1 MFSQHDIKIL
11 RKMAEHVLH
20 IDNAI
25 RDMTKFVHSWLDN
38 DREIMEKTLKR
49 VKQSES
55 DANKDKLALMEM
67 ISQAQASLRRSD
79 FIRLTLRTDM
89 IADIVEGVVSRI
101 SRINKD
107 FVPDKELAAFI
118 KPLADSILMMG
129 GHFKSAIKS
138 LLEGTIKQT
147 PKYLDK
153 IDSTEEEIDTAYR
166 NCEAYLFNSDLDIK
180 LVMQIRSALY
190 QIEEAGDR
198 AHYASDHIR
207 ILLAT
212 L

>member
-1 MFSQHDIKIL
+1 
-11 RKMAEHVLH
+11 MAEHVLH
-20 IDNAI
+20 IDNTI
-25 RDMTKFVHSWLDN
+25 RSMTKYVHSWLDN
-38 DREIMEKTLKR
+38 DRDTMEKTLKR
-49 VKQSES
+49 VKQSEL

-67 ISQAQASLRRSD
+67 ISLAQSSLHRSD

-89 IADIVEGVVSRI
+89 IADIVEGAVSRI
-101 SRINKD
+101 NRIKAT
-107 FVPDKELAAFI
+107 FVPDKMLAPYI
-118 KPLADSILMMG
+118 KTLADAILAMG

-138 LLEGTIKQT
+138 LLEGNIKQT

-166 NCEAYLFNSDLDIK
+166 NCEAYLFESNLDIK
-180 LVMQIRSALY
+180 LVMQIRSAMY

>member
-20 IDNAI
+20 IDNTI
-25 RDMTKFVHSWLDN
+25 RSLTKYILAWLEN
-38 DREIMEKTLKR
+38 DHDIMEKALKR
-49 VKQSES
+49 VKQSET
-55 DANKDKLALMEM
+55 DANKDKIALMDM

-89 IADIVEGVVSRI
+89 IADIAEGAASRI
-101 SRINKD
+101 SRIKKE
-107 FVPDKELAAFI
+107 FIPDKKLASFI
-118 KPLADSILMMG
+118 KPLAETILEMG
-129 GHFKSAIKS
+129 GLFKSAIKS
-138 LLEGTIKQT
+138 LLEGNIKQT

-153 IDSTEEEIDTAYR
+153 IDKTEELIDTAYR
-166 NCEAYLFNSDLDIK
+166 NCEAYLFDSELDIK
-180 LVMQIRSALY
+180 LVMQIRAAMY

-212 L
+212 I

>member
-20 IDNAI
+20 IDSTI
-25 RDMTKFVHSWLDN
+25 RNMTKYIHAWLDN
-38 DREIMEKTLKR
+38 DRETMEKTLTR
-49 VKQSES
+49 VKQSELE
-55 DANKDKLALMEM
+55 ANKDKLVLMDM

-89 IADIVEGVVSRI
+89 IADIVEGATSRI
-101 SRINKD
+101 SRIRED
-107 FVPDKELAAFI
+107 FVPDKDLAVYI
-118 KPLADSILMMG
+118 KTLADAILVMG

-138 LLEGTIKQT
+138 LLEGTIKQI
-147 PKYLDK
+147 PKYLNK
-153 IDSTEEEIDTAYR
+153 IDATEEKIDTAYR
-166 NCEAYLFNSDLDIK
+166 NCEAYLFESDLDIK
-180 LVMQIRSALY
+180 LVMQIRSAMY

>member
-1 MFSQHDIKIL
+1 MLNPADIKIL
-11 RKMAEHVLH
+11 RKISEHVLK
-20 IDNAI
+20 IDQTI
-25 RDMTKFVHSWLDN
+25 REMTKYVLSWLNN
-38 DREIMEKTLKR
+38 DKEAMNKAIIR
-49 VKQSES
+49 VKQAEL
-55 DANKDKLALMEM
+55 DANNVKLTLMDM
-67 ISQAQASLRRSD
+67 ISQDQASLRRSD
-79 FIRLTLRTDM
+79 FIRLTLRADM
-89 IADIVEGVVSRI
+89 IADIVEGAASRI
-101 SRINKD
+101 SRIKES
-107 FVPDKELAAFI
+107 FVPDKELASYI
-118 KPLADSILMMG
+118 KPLADAILAMG

-138 LLEGTIKQT
+138 LVEGTIKQT

-166 NCEAYLFNSDLDIK
+166 NCEAYLFDSNLDIK

-198 AHYASDHIR
+198 AQYAADHIR

>member
-20 IDNAI
+20 IDNTI
-25 RDMTKFVHSWLDN
+25 RDMVKYIYAWLDN
-38 DREIMEKTLKR
+38 DKDTMEKTMKR
-49 VKQSES
+49 VKLSETE
-55 DANKDKLALMEM
+55 ANKDKIALMEM

-89 IADIVEGVVSRI
+89 IADIVEGAASRI
-101 SRINKD
+101 SRIKKD
-107 FVPDKELAAFI
+107 FTPDKKLASFI
-118 KPLADSILMMG
+118 KPLADSILAMG

-138 LLEGTIKQT
+138 LLEGNIKQT

-153 IDSTEEEIDTAYR
+153 IDATEEEIDNAYR
-166 NCEAYLFNSDLDIK
+166 NCEAYLFDSDLDIK
-180 LVMQIRSALY
+180 LVMQIRSAMY
-190 QIEEAGDR
+190 QIEDAGDR

>member
-20 IDNAI
+20 IDNTI

-38 DREIMEKTLKR
+38 DRETMEKSLKR

-89 IADIVEGVVSRI
+89 IADIVEGAVSRI
-101 SRINKD
+101 SRINED
-107 FVPDKELAAFI
+107 FVPDKELASYI
-118 KPLADSILMMG
+118 KPLADAILTMG
-129 GHFKSAIKS
+129 GHFKAAIKS
-138 LLEGTIKQT
+138 LLEGNIKQT
-147 PKYLDK
+147 PKYLNK

-166 NCEAYLFNSDLDIK
+166 NCEAYLFNSDLNIK
-180 LVMQIRSALY
+180 LVMQIRSAIY

>member
-11 RKMAEHVLH
+11 RKMGEHVLH
-20 IDNAI
+20 IDNTI
-25 RDMTKFVHSWLDN
+25 RSMTKYVHAWLDN
-38 DREIMEKTLKR
+38 DQETMEKTLTR
-49 VKQSES
+49 VKQSEL
-55 DANKDKLALMEM
+55 DANKDKLALMDM

-89 IADIVEGVVSRI
+89 IADIVEGAASRI
-101 SRINKD
+101 SRIKKD
-107 FVPDKELAAFI
+107 FTPDKKLASFI
-118 KPLADSILMMG
+118 KPLADSILEMG
-129 GHFKSAIKS
+129 GLFKSAIKS
-138 LLEGTIKQT
+138 LLEGNIKQT

-153 IDSTEEEIDTAYR
+153 IDKTEEEIDTAYR
-166 NCEAYLFNSDLDIK
+166 NCEAYLFDSDLDIK
-180 LVMQIRSALY
+180 LVMQIRSAMY